1 MKTKR
6 KIGLRSAMLVLPTLV
21 SPTMV
26 LPAAV
31 FAHTQHGYIAPDNF
45 WTAWTFE
52 PWVLV
57 GIILT
62 ASLYIGGLRR
72 MRIRPAKWRMAAF
85 FASIAALALTLLS
98 PLHQLGSELF
108 SAHMTQHELL
118 MLIAAPLLILSEPG
132 TPMLWA
138 FPFSV
143 RVSLGNAAKWDPI
156 RRIWIAISTPFA
168 AWVIHG
174 VTLWAWHIPV
184 LYQATLDSELVHAA
198 QHATFLGTALLF
210 WWTLV
215 YGRGGRMK
223 YGAAVAYVFTTAV
236 HTSVLGAL
244 LTCSSKLWYPAYI
257 GRTQAWGL
265 SALEDQQLGG
275 LIMWVPAGLVYI
287 AIGLWL
293 FAGWLRESD
302 RRLAFAQSTHL
313 IPDAIN
319 ERGRDA

>member
-1 MKTKR
+1 MKAKR
-6 KIGLRSAMLVLPTLV
+6 KIGLSSAMLMF
-21 SPTMV
+21 PTMV
-26 LPAAV
+26 
-31 FAHTQHGYIAPDNF
+31 FAHQQHGRIAPQNF

-52 PWVLV
+52 PWVIAGLIV
-57 GIILT
+57 ATG
-62 ASLYIGGLRR
+62 LYAGGLLR
-72 MRIRPAKWRMAAF
+72 MRLRPAKWRIAAF

-118 MLIAAPLLILSEPG
+118 MLIAAPLLVLSQPG
-132 TPMLWA
+132 PHMLWA

-143 RVSLGNAAKWDPI
+143 RVSLGNAAKWEFV

-174 VTLWAWHIPV
+174 VTLWAWHIPF
-184 LYQATLDSELVHAA
+184 LYQATLDSDLVHAA

-210 WWTLV
+210 WWTLL

-257 GRTQAWGL
+257 GRTEAWGL
-265 SALEDQQLGG
+265 SVLEDQQLGG
-275 LIMWVPAGLVYI
+275 LIM
-287 AIGLWL
+287 
-293 FAGWLRESD
+293 
-302 RRLAFAQSTHL
+302 
-313 IPDAIN
+313 
-319 ERGRDA
+319 

>member
-1 MKTKR
+1 MKIKR
-6 KIGLRSAMLVLPTLV
+6 KIGLPTFVVTFPTL
-21 SPTMV
+21 
-26 LPAAV
+26 L
-31 FAHTQHGYIAPDNF
+31 FAHEQHGHIAPDNL

-52 PWVLV
+52 PWVIA
-57 GIILT
+57 GIIVAAGVYT
-62 ASLYIGGLRR
+62 VGLRR
-72 MRIRPAKWRMAAF
+72 MRVPPAKWRIAAF
-85 FASIAALALTLLS
+85 FAGIAALALTLLS

-118 MLIAAPLLILSEPG
+118 MLIAAPLLVLSEPG

-143 RVSLGNAAKWDPI
+143 RVSLGNAAKWHPV
-156 RRIWIAISTPFA
+156 RKSWTAISTPFA
-168 AWVIHG
+168 AWIIHG
-174 VTLWAWHIPV
+174 VTLWAWHVPV
-184 LYQATLDSELVHAA
+184 FYQATLDNELVHAA

-215 YGRGGRMK
+215 YGRGGRMQ

-257 GRTQAWGL
+257 GRTEPWGL
-265 SALEDQQLGG
+265 SALQDQQLGG

-287 AIGLWL
+287 VIGLWL

-302 RRLAFAQSTHL
+302 RRLAFARSTLL
-313 IPDAIN
+313 IPEATT

>member
-1 MKTKR
+1 
-6 KIGLRSAMLVLPTLV
+6 MLVLPTLLL
-21 SPTMV
+21 PTT
-26 LPAAV
+26 V
-31 FAHTQHGYIAPDNF
+31 FAHTQHGRIAPDNF

-52 PWVLV
+52 PWVVV
-57 GIILT
+57 GIIL
-62 ASLYIGGLRR
+62 AIGLYTGGLRR
-72 MRIRPAKWRMAAF
+72 MRVRPAKWRIVCFSAGI
-85 FASIAALALTLLS
+85 IALGLTLLS
-98 PLHQLGSELF
+98 PLHQLGSQLF

-118 MLIAAPLLILSEPG
+118 MLIAAPLLVLSEPG

-138 FPFSV
+138 FPFAV
-143 RVSLGNAAKWDPI
+143 RVSFGNAVKWPVA
-156 RRIWIAISTPFA
+156 RETWIAISTPFA

-210 WWTLV
+210 WWTLF

-257 GRTQAWGL
+257 GRTDAWGL
-265 SALEDQQLGG
+265 SALQDQQLGG

-313 IPDAIN
+313 MSDALN